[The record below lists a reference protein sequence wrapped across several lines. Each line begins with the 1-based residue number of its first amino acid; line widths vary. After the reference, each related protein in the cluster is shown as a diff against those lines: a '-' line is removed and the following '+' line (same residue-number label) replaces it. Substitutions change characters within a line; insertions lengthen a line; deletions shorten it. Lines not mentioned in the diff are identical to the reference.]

1 MSLLDQGIALA
12 LEEVNK
18 RCRNPITDFPVVER
32 RDTCVALK
40 FKKNYFVVHAQGD
53 MDAPVLVYY
62 CRQNKE
68 EVLSALEDITSDG
81 RSHYGCEDVGELVE
95 CMFEDQ

>member
-1 MSLLDQGIALA
+1 MVPRYLYRYYSGGTCTCTCTRQIPTNNGEDLFFYYYILLL
-12 LEEVNK
+12 
-18 RCRNPITDFPVVER
+18 
-32 RDTCVALK
+32 
-40 FKKNYFVVHAQGD
+40 
-53 MDAPVLVYY
+53 
-62 CRQNKE
+62 E